1 MARKRLQAEQPKR
14 TSRNILVY
22 VRTSTEKQAANFLSL
37 YDQEKQIL
45 AKCEREGENVLAV
58 YREEGESATNMK
70 RPAFEQM
77 VARATD
83 GTRSVDAIMVYSFSR
98 AFRNQFEQELTVR
111 ALRKHKVELV
121 SFAEPLTNDA
131 SGDLFRKFIGIV
143 NEFQSAETARAT
155 TRTMKE
161 NARRGYSNG
170 GVIPFGYKSVDADII
185 GHKQKKKLAV
195 EPVEAEIVIRAF
207 DLARNGDGESG
218 PLGTKKVAIWLN
230 ERGFRSRNGKL
241 FGTGTIHEIL
251 TRDAYCGLRRFNEYN
266 RKGDGERKD
275 ASEIVEYEIPSIIDR
290 ATFDQVQALLASR
303 QPKAKGPRL
312 TAAPSLLGGLVRC
325 DCVQSCALTAAT
337 GTSRTGKV
345 YAYYKCI
352 QATKQSRHK
361 ESGTG
366 CVNRKI
372 PRPVIEKLVVDAL
385 IDQLLQPERVTSILL
400 ALKARRDDRQASAD
414 RRIVD
419 LARQASEAEER
430 LSRLYAAIE
439 AGTVDGTDPTLKV
452 RVAALKDGR
461 DRAAAALDY
470 AKKSS
475 ASPIEIDPLAI
486 DRFSRLMRD
495 QLTSGE
501 VAARKAYLSSV
512 VDAVIVSED
521 KIRIIGSNDNIRS
534 TFGPGGQP
542 APRVQKSNQRWCPG
556 AESNHRH
563 CDFQSHALPTE
574 LPGRAPREGPKP
586 IERAVYSGPRAACP
600 PGFAKRLRR
609 ARPGCAQGGANLPL
623 LPRGV
628 ATTPL
633 MN

>member
-1 MARKRLQAEQPKR
+1 MARKHLHAEQPKR

-37 YDQEKQIL
+37 YDQENQIL
-45 AKCEREGENVLAV
+45 AKCEREGENVLSV
-58 YREEGESATNMK
+58 YREGGETATNMK

-170 GVIPFGYKSVDADII
+170 GVIPFGYKTIDAELI

-195 EPVEAEIVIRAF
+195 EPVEAEIVIHAF

-218 PLGTKKVAIWLN
+218 PLGTKKIAIWLN

-241 FGTGTIHEIL
+241 FGTGTIYEIL

-275 ASEIVEYEIPSIIDR
+275 ASEIVEYEVPEIIDR

-303 QPKAKGPRL
+303 QPRAKGPRL

-325 DCVQSCALTAAT
+325 DCAESCALTTAT

-352 QATKQSRHK
+352 QATKQGRHM
-361 ESGTG
+361 ENGTE

-372 PRPVIEKLVVDAL
+372 PRPVIEKLVVEAIL
-385 IDQLLQPERVTSILL
+385 NQLLQPERVTSILL

-419 LARQASEAEER
+419 LARQAAEAEER

-439 AGTVDGTDPTLKV
+439 AGTIDGTDPTLKA
-452 RVAALKDGR
+452 RVASLKDGR
-461 DRAAAALDY
+461 DRAAEALDY
-470 AKKSS
+470 AKKTS
-475 ASPIEIDPLAI
+475 ASPVEFDPLAV
-486 DRFSRLMRD
+486 DRFSRLMRE
-495 QLTSGE
+495 QLTSGD
-501 VAARKAYLSSV
+501 VAARKAYLASV
-512 VDAVIVSED
+512 VDVVIVSED

-534 TFGPGGQP
+534 TFGPNGQP
-542 APRVQKSNQRWCPG
+542 ALRVQNSNQRWCPG
-556 AESNHRH
+556 AGSNHRH

-574 LPGRAPREGPKP
+574 LPGRRPG
-586 IERAVYSGPRAACP
+586 SGPGSA
-600 PGFAKRLRR
+600 GL
-609 ARPGCAQGGANLPL
+609 
-623 LPRGV
+623 
-628 ATTPL
+628 
-633 MN
+633 

>member
-1 MARKRLQAEQPKR
+1 MARKHLQAEQPKR
-14 TSRNILVY
+14 TSRNVLVY
-22 VRTSTEKQAANFLSL
+22 IRTSTEKQAANFLSL

-45 AKCEREGENVLAV
+45 AKCERDGENVLAV
-58 YREEGESATNMK
+58 YREEGETATNMK

-111 ALRKHKVELV
+111 ALRKHKVELI

-170 GVIPFGYKSVDADII
+170 GVIPFGYKTVDAELI

-207 DLARNGDGESG
+207 DLARNGDGETG
-218 PLGTKKVAIWLN
+218 PLGTKKIAIWLN

-251 TRDAYCGLRRFNEYN
+251 TRDAYTGVRRFNEYN

-275 ASEIVEYEIPSIIDR
+275 TSEIVEYEIPAIVDR
-290 ATFDQVQALLASR
+290 TIFDQVQTLLASR
-303 QPKAKGPRL
+303 QPRAKGPRL

-325 DCVQSCALTAAT
+325 DCVESCALTTAT
-337 GTSRTGKV
+337 GTSRTGKI

-352 QATKQSRHK
+352 QATKQARHK
-361 ESGTG
+361 ESETG

-372 PRPVIEKLVVDAL
+372 PRPVIEKLVVEAL
-385 IDQLLQPERVTSILL
+385 VDQLLQPERLTSILL

-419 LARQASEAEER
+419 LARQAAEAEER

-439 AGTVDGTDPTLKV
+439 AGTIDGTDPMLKE

-461 DRAAAALDY
+461 DRAAEALDY

-475 ASPIEIDPLAI
+475 ASPIEIDPMAI
-486 DRFSRLMRD
+486 DRFSRLMRE
-495 QLTSGE
+495 QLTSGD

-534 TFGPGGQP
+534 TFGSNGQP
-542 APRVQKSNQRWCPG
+542 APRVRKSVQEWCPG
-556 AESNHRH
+556 AGSNHRH

-574 LPGRAPREGPKP
+574 LPGR
-586 IERAVYSGPRAACP
+586 
-600 PGFAKRLRR
+600 
-609 ARPGCAQGGANLPL
+609 RPGKAG
-623 LPRGV
+623 
-628 ATTPL
+628 
-633 MN
+633 